1 MGAHRALAPPRG
13 ARGEQD
19 VADIIRRPRCGA
31 LVGLPGGHGG
41 AQVVEPGPVDD
52 RLRRTWLVRRL
63 AWLDGYPD
71 DDAQVGQAAA
81 GVRLVLRYFCSAPRG
96 KPGGAEE
103 PHD

>member
-1 MGAHRALAPPRG
+1 MGAHRALAPPCG

-19 VADIIRRPRCGA
+19 VADIIRCHRCGA
-31 LVGLPGGHGG
+31 LFGLPGGHGG
-41 AQVVEPGPVDD
+41 AQVAEGGPVDD

-81 GVRLVLRYFCSAPRG
+81 AVRLLLRYFFSAPPR
-96 KPGGAEE
+96 KTGG
-103 PHD
+103 